1 MLSIMKVHKV
11 FTILVI
17 ISIIKT
23 FSCKCFRYKV
33 FTATKIVLN
42 LLVIHGNQKVGEHKM
57 EIILNTRYSLS

>member
-1 MLSIMKVHKV
+1 MLSIMKVYKV

-23 FSCKCFRYKV
+23 FSCKCLLTKV

-42 LLVIHGNQKVGEHKM
+42 LLGIHGNQKFGKHKM
-57 EIILNTRYSLS
+57 EMILNTRYSLN